1 MLVSSEPR
9 PPTRV
14 SPWEGKTLETVAE
27 HLEKVLN
34 LDALRH
40 REDIRQNSWREHI
53 PPNSTEINFL
63 IPCWSNKAYLTA
75 NWAQAYQLAILK
87 QANQPIYLTSFIPFL
102 PVPTCFPSFP
112 RLFPPLPPPV
122 SPLPSP
128 SSFPLPQQRTPPG
141 HPPLTPGFPFR
152 ANQPSY

>member
-53 PPNSTEINFL
+53 PPNSTEIHFL

-87 QANQPIYLTSFIPFL
+87 GANPAHPPDLL
-102 PVPTCFPSFP
+102 H
-112 RLFPPLPPPV
+112 PLPACSHLPSLLPSPLPSPPPPI